1 MVYRPERLIE
11 VIQLM
16 KNYKIEPKKIRFVQ
30 NKINERPNLILI
42 KGVKAANP
50 HLIVEKP
57 LIVFKANGEYTD
69 EINKIYSS

>member
-1 MVYRPERLIE
+1 
-11 VIQLM
+11 M
-16 KNYKIEPKKIRFVQ
+16 KKYKIEPKKIRFVQ

-57 LIVFKANGEYTD
+57 LIVFEENGQYTE
-69 EINKIYSS
+69 EIKKIYSS